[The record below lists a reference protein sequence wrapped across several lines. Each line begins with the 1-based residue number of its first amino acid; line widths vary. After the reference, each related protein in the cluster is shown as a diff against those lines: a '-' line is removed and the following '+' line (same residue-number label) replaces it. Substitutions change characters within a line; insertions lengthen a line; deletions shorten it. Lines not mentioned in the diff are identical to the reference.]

1 MLNGFR
7 IRSVA
12 AVGKAYLEILTVE
25 AACARLVGEL
35 MPVGSYDTRILQAA
49 ADVVFVGGTLA
60 LLVVGGYLS
69 RMKHTPVHSSEMKF
83 P

>member
-12 AVGKAYLEILTVE
+12 AVSQPDLEILTVE

-35 MPVGSYDTRILQAA
+35 MPVGSYDTRILKAA
-49 ADVVFVGGTLA
+49 ADIVFVGGTLA
-60 LLVVGGYLS
+60 ILVVGGYLS
-69 RMKHTPVHSSEMKF
+69 RMEHSPVHSSEMKF